1 MRVRLS
7 FIALREATQLPLDHQ
22 HAVASLIYSALGS
35 GSTEFAA
42 NLHDVGFQSGGR
54 TFKFF
59 TFSRVL
65 THKAFRKGDNLVLED
80 PNIELQVGSPVNEFI
95 EHLVAGLSR
104 LESWQIANG
113 RFRLAH
119 TELIPP
125 PRFAERMSFRALSPI
140 TESVRVAP
148 DHPTFLSLADNWSEV
163 IQRNLLRKYEALH
176 GRTAED
182 QRLVWTWNKNYI
194 DEAERRGKRLSVLRD
209 IHGTKVRGWLAPFLV
224 EGSRELIELGY
235 EAGFGARN
243 SMGFGMGEQVPR
255 QKTPEYS
262 A

>member
-1 MRVRLS
+1 MRVRLGFS
-7 FIALREATQLPLDHQ
+7 ALRKGTELPLDHQ
-22 HAVASLIYSALGS
+22 HAVASLIYSALDS

-42 NLHDVGFQSGGR
+42 KLHDVGFQSGGR

-65 THKAFRKGDNLVLED
+65 THKAFRNGDQLVLED
-80 PNIELQVGSPVNEFI
+80 PNIELQVSSPVNEFI

-104 LESWQIANG
+104 QEKLQIANG
-113 RFRLAH
+113 RFRLTH
-119 TELIPP
+119 SELIPP

-163 IQRNLLRKYEALH
+163 MQRNLRRKYEALH
-176 GRTAED
+176 GHSPED
-182 QRLVWTWNKNYI
+182 QRLVWTWDKDYI
-194 DEAERRGKRLSVLRD
+194 DNADRRRKRLSVLRD
-209 IHGTKVRGWLAPFLV
+209 IHGIKVRGWLAPFV
-224 EGSRELIELGY
+224 AEGSRELIELGY

-243 SMGFGMGEQVPR
+243 SMGFGMSEPH
-255 QKTPEYS
+255 
-262 A
+262 

>member
-7 FIALREATQLPLDHQ
+7 FSALREGTELPLDHQ
-22 HAVASLIYSALGS
+22 HAVASLIYSALDT

-65 THKAFRKGDNLVLED
+65 THKAFRNGDQLVLED
-80 PNIELQVGSPVNEFI
+80 PNIELQVSSPVHEFI

-104 LESWQIANG
+104 QEKLQIANG
-113 RFRLAH
+113 RFRLTH
-119 TELIPP
+119 SELIPP

-163 IQRNLLRKYEALH
+163 MQRNLMRKYEALH
-176 GRTAED
+176 GQPPED
-182 QRLVWTWNKNYI
+182 QRLVWTWDKDYI
-194 DEAERRGKRLSVLRD
+194 DSAERRGKRLSVLRD
-209 IHGTKVRGWLAPFLV
+209 IHGIKVRGWLAPFV
-224 EGSRELIELGY
+224 AEGSRELIELGY

-243 SMGFGMGEQVPR
+243 SMGFGMSELNR
-255 QKTPEYS
+255 